1 MNEYMNNECRGTTN
15 IETKT
20 AGLHIFNLL
29 ATSGK
34 NKITTRE
41 PKAVGTSYIGLWT
54 KIRNSRN
61 TSRPEKK

>member
-41 PKAVGTSYIGLWT
+41 PKAVGTSYIGL
-54 KIRNSRN
+54 
-61 TSRPEKK
+61 